1 MKVID
6 LLEGLNYTLVQGS
19 LDGDVEDIVFDSRK
33 ANNTNLFIAMKGANV
48 DSHHFIPQV
57 IEQGCKVIVVEEDVD
72 VTKDVT
78 LIKVEASR
86 QALAYMSAA
95 LFHHPAREMCVI
107 GITGTKGKTT
117 TAHMISAILEAAGKR
132 VGVIG
137 TSGIEY
143 AGKVEKTNNT
153 TPESY
158 ELQQTFRKMVDAGV
172 KYLVMECSS
181 QGFKMHRTDGI
192 VFDYGLFT
200 NIEPDHI
207 GPHEHKD
214 FNEYKYYKSRI
225 FAQSKQGLINMDA
238 DYADELKDGAACP
251 MTTFAIDR
259 DATYRASN
267 MHYVR
272 EADFVGVEFNVTGQ
286 CHLDVKLALPGKYNV
301 YNALCAIALCDM
313 LGIDENAILEALKKV
328 AVAGRM
334 EIAFSNKDMTVIVDY
349 AHNAL
354 AMESLLDTLRQY
366 QPHRLVVVFGCDG
379 NRSKERR
386 YGMGEVAAK
395 KADFSI
401 LTADNSRFEKTTDI
415 IQDIK
420 STLVPLGGQ
429 YMEIDDRLEA
439 IEYALSHHEKGDM
452 IAIIG
457 KGNEDYNDV
466 NGVKTHFSDR
476 EAVDEAVK
484 KYHLENS

>member
-1 MKVID
+1 MREKGIIIRTDKLSKSFSIGGKQHHIIKNLDLEIYKGDFTVIM
-6 LLEGLNYTLVQGS
+6 GS
-19 LDGDVEDIVFDSRK
+19 SG
-33 ANNTNLFIAMKGANV
+33 
-48 DSHHFIPQV
+48 
-57 IEQGCKVIVVEEDVD
+57 
-72 VTKDVT
+72 
-78 LIKVEASR
+78 
-86 QALAYMSAA
+86 
-95 LFHHPAREMCVI
+95 
-107 GITGTKGKTT
+107 
-117 TAHMISAILEAAGKR
+117 AGKS
-132 VGVIG
+132 
-137 TSGIEY
+137 TLLYALSGMDQPSLGRIEY

-366 QPHRLVVVFGCDG
+366 QPHRLVVVFGCGG

>member
-1 MKVID
+1 M
-6 LLEGLNYTLVQGS
+6 G
-19 LDGDVEDIVFDSRK
+19 
-33 ANNTNLFIAMKGANV
+33 NN
-48 DSHHFIPQV
+48 
-57 IEQGCKVIVVEEDVD
+57 
-72 VTKDVT
+72 
-78 LIKVEASR
+78 
-86 QALAYMSAA
+86 
-95 LFHHPAREMCVI
+95 
-107 GITGTKGKTT
+107 
-117 TAHMISAILEAAGKR
+117 
-132 VGVIG
+132 
-137 TSGIEY
+137 
-143 AGKVEKTNNT
+143 
-153 TPESY
+153 
-158 ELQQTFRKMVDAGV
+158 
-172 KYLVMECSS
+172 
-181 QGFKMHRTDGI
+181 
-192 VFDYGLFT
+192 
-200 NIEPDHI
+200 
-207 GPHEHKD
+207 
-214 FNEYKYYKSRI
+214 
-225 FAQSKQGLINMDA
+225 INMDA

-366 QPHRLVVVFGCDG
+366 QPHRLVVVFGCGG